1 MKISRL
7 LVLIFGIAVPI
18 YILITFLT
26 FDFSLT
32 WLPSDWSYNSKTVD
46 IIVNVI
52 APIFY
57 CVSWLYFNFLLGDRI
72 AKSLEIMRGTSEGI
86 STHYIIFYGVN
97 ALVLLIAFL
106 IPIFTPIVG
115 ILSFSSI
122 VFKLLTTKTSWEDLS
137 EKGKKTIKTFSILA
151 AIPIVFVSIFVVP
164 ELITQSIS
172 YSKAFWNVVV
182 NPLFWLV
189 KSYGVAIPIGNF
201 INIYRR
207 GVAEVEGRRYEQ
219 SNIDIFLI
227 ELIIT
232 GFLFFLESQKVE
244 FVNILYYAGMA
255 FWILTFFTNLRV
267 GKKRGGKTTENPI
280 GLILNAIFWVAWFI
294 FGNDNLDPSLAWV
307 KLALTIVSA
316 VIFFSAFLLIFIGH
330 PDLDD

>member
-219 SNIDIFLI
+219 SNIDIFL
-227 ELIIT
+227 
-232 GFLFFLESQKVE
+232 
-244 FVNILYYAGMA
+244 
-255 FWILTFFTNLRV
+255 
-267 GKKRGGKTTENPI
+267 
-280 GLILNAIFWVAWFI
+280 
-294 FGNDNLDPSLAWV
+294 
-307 KLALTIVSA
+307 
-316 VIFFSAFLLIFIGH
+316 
-330 PDLDD
+330 

>member
-1 MKISRL
+1 
-7 LVLIFGIAVPI
+7 
-18 YILITFLT
+18 
-26 FDFSLT
+26 
-32 WLPSDWSYNSKTVD
+32 
-46 IIVNVI
+46 
-52 APIFY
+52 
-57 CVSWLYFNFLLGDRI
+57 
-72 AKSLEIMRGTSEGI
+72 
-86 STHYIIFYGVN
+86 
-97 ALVLLIAFL
+97 
-106 IPIFTPIVG
+106 
-115 ILSFSSI
+115 
-122 VFKLLTTKTSWEDLS
+122 
-137 EKGKKTIKTFSILA
+137 
-151 AIPIVFVSIFVVP
+151 
-164 ELITQSIS
+164 
-172 YSKAFWNVVV
+172 
-182 NPLFWLV
+182 
-189 KSYGVAIPIGNF
+189 
-201 INIYRR
+201 
-207 GVAEVEGRRYEQ
+207 
-219 SNIDIFLI
+219 LI

>member
-18 YILITFLT
+18 YILVTFLT
-26 FDFSLT
+26 FDFSLS
-32 WLPSDWSYNSKTVD
+32 WLPSDWSYNSKTVE
-46 IIVNVI
+46 ITVNIV

-97 ALVLLIAFL
+97 AVVLLLAFL

-115 ILSFSSI
+115 VLSFSSI
-122 VFKLLTTKTSWEDLS
+122 VFKLLTSKTSWEDLD
-137 EKGKKTIKTFSILA
+137 EKGKKVVKTISILA
-151 AIPIVFVSIFVVP
+151 AIPIIFASIFVVP
-164 ELITQSIS
+164 ELITQSIEF
-172 YSKAFWNVVV
+172 SKTFWNVVV

-189 KSYGVAIPIGNF
+189 KAYGVAIPIGNF

-207 GVAEVEGRRYEQ
+207 GVAEMEGRRYEK
-219 SNIDIFLI
+219 SKIDIFFI
-227 ELIIT
+227 ELAIT
-232 GFLFFLESQKVE
+232 AFLFFLESQRVE
-244 FVNILYYAGMA
+244 FVNILFYAGMA
-255 FWILTFFTNLRV
+255 FWILTFITNLRV
-267 GKKRGGKTTENPI
+267 GKNREGKRTENPI

-294 FGNDNLDPSLAWV
+294 FGNENLDPSLAWV
-307 KLALTIVSA
+307 KLALTILSA

-330 PDLDD
+330 PDLDK